1 MSKSEDSSSFEF
13 IFKYSPIPLWE
24 IDYTEMF
31 HYFETLREIGIEN
44 LRKYFI
50 ENPAEFSFCIDTSK
64 IIQINDKVLE
74 LYEIDSKH
82 ELEINES
89 RFFSNQSQAIFIQQL
104 DHFFQGG
111 IAFSA
116 DTEIIINTDSIK
128 YIRLKSNLIKKDGN
142 IIAIVSTEDISKQK
156 SLEKQFEE
164 MIALSPDS
172 ITINRISDGKFT
184 FVNKIFR
191 EGSGFSDA
199 ELKNKS
205 AYELNMWVNE
215 SERDLYFKALKKD
228 GFVENLPASFRK
240 KNGNIREALVSAK
253 IVDYL
258 GEPHIIVNSKDV
270 TQANKNNQALKQS
283 EEQFRK
289 AFMNIPDAFQI
300 NKVSDST
307 FVDVNEVFL
316 SYTGYKREELI
327 GKTPD
332 ELNLWA
338 SDKNSREFYRQL
350 KMYGELSNR
359 ETIFRMK
366 NGHLLQTLISATIIE
381 LNHEAHILTVT
392 KDITTIKKAQE
403 NLVQSE
409 ELFRSIFYTNPD
421 PTHLID
427 LESDTFVDV
436 NDSFIQFTGYSK
448 QEIVGKKPEE
458 LKLWANLEDKKRI
471 NQLMLKD
478 GRVDN
483 FQADFRMK
491 NKQVLAGLLST
502 RLLKLNG
509 KNHFLSVIKD
519 ITEIKQTQDA
529 LAKSEKKFQ
538 SIFSNSPDA
547 LAIMEMKNWTYVDV
561 NEKFTQICGYSR
573 ESLLGKSTQEMNLWT
588 RKIDRAFITSKAVRQ
603 EEINNYESLFTLK
616 NGEKIHMLVSAK
628 IIEIGQEKFYLLIA
642 KDVEDFVKIK
652 HQLFERDN
660 TYKTIVSN
668 SYEGICI
675 IDSTYQFEYTNHQL
689 EIITGYSSKEL
700 MGMDFRQILSP
711 KSAILVGKRYQERQL
726 GKYVPQHYN
735 FEVIRK
741 SGEMRIVEIHSSIL
755 KTTDGHTKT
764 IAQILDTTDRTR
776 ANKLIEKEHKR
787 ALQYFE
793 VAGMMMV
800 ALDQDGKVTAVNH
813 KGCEVLEIG
822 QENIVGK
829 NWFANFT
836 PKKEFKKLQERFFL
850 SMKDEKYHDNYFES
864 TIKTFSGK
872 EKKIRWKNSLL
883 KDEENQIIGTIS
895 SGEDISEK
903 EEANRILSLSGMVT
917 ILWKNTTNWP
927 IEFVSENAEKLFGY
941 QAEEFYSQEINYT
954 KIIHPDD
961 LDRVND
967 EVKRF
972 ALEKRKNYIH
982 QPYRILTKTG
992 KTKWINDRTTVHFNS
1007 EGHITHYYGVLSDMT
1022 EDIQKGEMLHQ
1033 SKEIL
1038 SQMNDGVI
1046 VINFAGN
1053 ITSWSGNARQIFGY
1067 KDSEILGKD
1076 IAVLWSSEI
1085 NMEDQLYSILSEIEI
1100 FGFYQKEIPGKHKN
1114 GSAIPIELTAKI
1126 LYDSQENPLSL
1137 VLVNRD
1143 ITNRREAQKA
1153 LEQSEKRY
1161 RNIFESILDG
1171 VIIYNM
1177 KREIV
1182 EVNNMA
1188 IKMYGYSYTEFT
1200 QTINARYIHPVQ
1212 NHSFEEVVNHLNSNY
1227 DRMFEGESVDRRKN
1241 GDQFFVNVKGRLIDY
1256 NNAPHLL
1263 IMVRDITK
1271 IKQSEQDLLLAKE
1284 KAVESE
1290 KLKSAFLANMSHE
1303 IRTPMNSI
1311 IGFSDLLDNEDVS
1324 QEEKGHFL
1332 KIIRKNGNQLLNIIN
1347 DIIDVSKIEA
1357 GQVKLNYET
1366 TNLVETFMDLFQMF
1380 EPLAA
1385 EKNIRLINAAAQRPE
1400 AFNIET
1406 DEVRLKQILI
1416 NLINNAMK
1424 FTHEGYIE
1432 FGFEL
1437 IDQKKSIHFYVKDTG
1452 IGISKDKQNDIFQRF
1467 MQAEL
1472 KTTKLYGGTG
1482 LGLAISLGLVHTF
1495 NGRMWLD
1502 SEEEKGSTFNFSLPY
1517 L

>member
-1 MSKSEDSSSFEF
+1 MNKSEDSKSLKLFF
-13 IFKYSPIPLWE
+13 TNSPIPQWE
-24 IDYTEMF
+24 IDYSLSF
-31 HYFETLREIGIEN
+31 LYFKSLKEKGVLSLISYLKEHPEAFYECLNTIRIEH
-44 LRKYFI
+44 
-50 ENPAEFSFCIDTSK
+50 
-64 IIQINDKVLE
+64 INTKVLE
-74 LYEIDSKH
+74 LFEVESKKA
-82 ELEINES
+82 LIQGNKKFFTKRS
-89 RFFSNQSQAIFIQQL
+89 RETFIEQMDCFFRGEKS
-104 DHFFQGG
+104 
-111 IAFSA
+111 FSA
-116 DTEIIINTDSIK
+116 HSELITENKTIK
-128 YIRLKSNLIKKDGN
+128 YIRLQSNLFFRGDQVLGS
-142 IIAIVSTEDISKQK
+142 VSTEDISLFKIQ
-156 SLEKQFEE
+156 EKQFEK

-172 ITINRISDGKFT
+172 ITINRLSDGKFT
-184 FVNKIFR
+184 FINKVFR

-215 SERDLYFKALKKD
+215 SERDLYFKALKEN
-228 GFVENLPASFRK
+228 GFVENLPASFREK
-240 KNGNIREALVSAK
+240 GGNIREALVSAK
-253 IVDYL
+253 IVDYM
-258 GEPHIIVNSKDV
+258 GEPQIIVNSKDV
-270 TQANKNNQALKQS
+270 TALNKSNHALMQS

-316 SYTGYKREELI
+316 NHTGYTREELI

-332 ELNLWA
+332 ELNIWA
-338 SDKNSREFYRQL
+338 SDKNSRSFYLQL
-350 KMYGELSNR
+350 KKHGELSNR
-359 ETIFRMK
+359 ESVFRMK
-366 NGHLLQTLISATIIE
+366 NGELLQTLISATIIE

-392 KDITTIKKAQE
+392 KDITTIKKAQD
-403 NLVQSE
+403 NLIQSE
-409 ELFRSIFYTNPD
+409 ELFRSVFYTNPD
-421 PTHLID
+421 PVHLID
-427 LESDTFVDV
+427 LDSDTFVDV
-436 NDSFIQFTGYSK
+436 NDSFIQFTGYTR
-448 QEIVGKKPEE
+448 QEIIGKKPEE
-458 LKLWANLEDKKRI
+458 LHLWANLEDKKRI
-471 NQLMLKD
+471 NQLMLKN

-483 FQADFRMK
+483 FQANFRVK
-491 NKQVLAGLLST
+491 NKQILAGLLST
-502 RLLKLNG
+502 RRLKLNG

-519 ITEIKQTQDA
+519 ITTIKQTQDA
-529 LAKSEKKFQ
+529 LEKSERKFQ

-561 NEKFTQICGYSR
+561 NEKFTQISGYSR

-588 RKIDRAFITSKAVRQ
+588 RQKDRTFITSKAIRQ

-616 NGEKIHMLVSAK
+616 NGEKVHMLVSAK

-642 KDVEDFVKIK
+642 KDIEDFVKIK

-675 IDSTYQFEYTNHQL
+675 VDDAFQFEYANHQL
-689 EIITGYSSKEL
+689 EIITGYSKKEL
-700 MGMDFRQILSP
+700 IGEDFRQILSP
-711 KSAILVGKRYQERQL
+711 ESAIFVGKRYQERQA
-726 GKYVPQHYN
+726 GKKIPQHYN

-741 SGEMRIVEIHSSIL
+741 SGETRIVEIHSSIL
-755 KTTDGHTKT
+755 KTADGNTKT
-764 IAQILDTTDRTR
+764 IAQILDITDRSK

-787 ALQYFE
+787 AMQYFE

-800 ALDQDGKVTAVNH
+800 ALDQFGKVTAVNH
-813 KGCEVLEIG
+813 KGCEVLERSREDILG
-822 QENIVGK
+822 RDWFSHFIAQKEVKK
-829 NWFANFT
+829 NR
-836 PKKEFKKLQERFFL
+836 ELFFL
-850 SMKDEKYHDNYFES
+850 SMKDEKFHDNYFES

-872 EKKIRWKNSLL
+872 EKKISWRNSLL
-883 KDEENQIIGTIS
+883 KDEENNIIGTIS

-903 EEANRILSLSGMVT
+903 EEANRILNLSGMVA
-917 ILWKNTTNWP
+917 ILWKNDTDWP

-941 QAEEFYSQEINYT
+941 RAEDFYFNRINYS
-954 KIIHPDD
+954 KIVHPDD
-961 LDRVND
+961 LDRVNE

-972 ALEKRKNYIH
+972 AFEKRKNYSH
-982 QPYRILTKTG
+982 QAYRIITKDG
-992 KTKWINDRTTVHFNS
+992 KTKWINDRTTVHYNS
-1007 EGHITHYYGVLSDMT
+1007 EGQITHYYGVLSDIT

-1033 SKEIL
+1033 SNEIL

-1046 VINFAGN
+1046 VINFGGK
-1053 ITSWSGNARQIFGY
+1053 ITSWSGNAFQIFGY
-1067 KDSEILGKD
+1067 KSSEILGQD
-1076 IAVLWSSEI
+1076 ISALWSSEI
-1085 NMEDQLYSILSEIEI
+1085 NMEDHLYSILSEIEI
-1100 FGFYQKEIPGKHKN
+1100 FGFYQKEISCKHKN
-1114 GSAIPIELTAKI
+1114 GRAIPIELTAKI

-1143 ITNRREAQKA
+1143 ITNRKEAQKA
-1153 LEQSEKRY
+1153 LQNSEKRY

-1188 IKMYGYSYTEFT
+1188 IKMYGYSYTEFK

-1241 GDQFFVNVKGRLIDY
+1241 GEQFFVNVKGRLIDY

-1263 IMVRDITK
+1263 IIVRDITS

-1311 IGFSDLLDNEDVS
+1311 IGFSDLLDDEDVS

-1332 KIIRKNGNQLLNIIN
+1332 KIIRKNGSQLLNIIN

-1357 GQVKLNYET
+1357 GQVKLNFENI
-1366 TNLVETFMDLFQMF
+1366 NLVELFMDLYQMF
-1380 EPLAA
+1380 EPVAA
-1385 EKNIRLINAAAQRPE
+1385 EKNIELINAAANRSE
-1400 AFNIET
+1400 AFSIET

-1424 FTHEGYIE
+1424 FTHEGSIE
-1432 FGFEL
+1432 FGFKL
-1437 IDQKKSIHFYVKDTG
+1437 TDQEKSIHFYVKDTG
-1452 IGISKDKQNDIFQRF
+1452 IGISKEKQNDIFQRF

-1482 LGLAISLGLVHTF
+1482 LGLAISLGLVQTF
-1495 NGRMWLD
+1495 KGKMWLE
-1502 SEEEKGSTFNFSLPY
+1502 SEVGKGSTFNFRLPY
-1517 L
+1517 